1 MELEKL
7 DRINRHPMQKYFELL
22 EEAAKRPPSDEDIL
36 LSMRA
41 NGSLQGSILA
51 DNWNKA
57 HPNDLRF
64 RYGTP
69 SSLLET
75 NGQGS
80 TAGQTGAQNALAQM
94 TSAETR
100 AANAAKSKQAH
111 AALAQIQKQLAAVN
125 AKMKSDV
132 EKVMEISREQD
143 EEDMREESSIHQ
155 GLPTSFLEEVSKL
168 DSPKLEELK
177 KQLHASIAKMKKDM
191 SLHESDEEQER
202 REMRVEPSSLMQDAR
217 ARVESGIQVGFSEE
231 VPKGLEKIAE
241 KLHNE
246 QLSLRKAD
254 EEMRD
259 STPGGNVLGRFAS
272 FLQEKKGEPD
282 MEQQ

>member
-143 EEDMREESSIHQ
+143 EEDMREDSSMRGMPSSLLQTNGAANGATQ
-155 GLPTSFLEEVSKL
+155 GQQTLAAMTSETTRAANAAKSKQAHAAL
-168 DSPKLEELK
+168 AQIQ
-177 KQLHASIAKMKKDM
+177 KQLAAVNAKMK
-191 SLHESDEEQER
+191 SD
-202 REMRVEPSSLMQDAR
+202 VEK
-217 ARVESGIQVGFSEE
+217 V
-231 VPKGLEKIAE
+231 
-241 KLHNE
+241 
-246 QLSLRKAD
+246 
-254 EEMRD
+254 
-259 STPGGNVLGRFAS
+259 
-272 FLQEKKGEPD
+272 
-282 MEQQ
+282 ME